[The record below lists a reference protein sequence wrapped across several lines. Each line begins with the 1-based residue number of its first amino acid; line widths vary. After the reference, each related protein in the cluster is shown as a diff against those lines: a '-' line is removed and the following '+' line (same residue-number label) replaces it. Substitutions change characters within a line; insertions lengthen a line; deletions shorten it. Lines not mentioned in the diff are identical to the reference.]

1 MIYKSGIV
9 DCYKAY
15 DYVKNIINEMGN
27 IIEFKAFYND
37 IDPYY
42 EIVDDRKKYYH
53 LILFD
58 DNSNEFWIDTACGYN
73 GTGPNFTEK
82 ILQLMGAREDYN
94 IGNRKVI
101 CKKNLMLNQD
111 LNVLVVFDNYCKE
124 KIMFMI
130 EMKFDKA
137 YKRINMANAL
147 KLFGSINYFYKL
159 DERYKQYFQNCY
171 HYVDNTIGEY
181 QTNEILHLDKKLKDI
196 SYKDLEKVV
205 NTIFLSVANKQK
217 DIKFKKINQYI
228 DLGE

>member
-15 DYVKNIINEMGN
+15 DYVKNMINEMGD

-58 DNSNEFWIDTACGYN
+58 DNNNEFWIDTACGYN
-73 GTGPNFTEK
+73 GTGPSFTEK
-82 ILQLMGAREDYN
+82 ILQLVGAREDYN

-124 KIMFMI
+124 KILFMI

-137 YKRINMANAL
+137 YKRINVANTL
-147 KLFGSINYFYKL
+147 ELFGRINSFNNF
-159 DERYKQYFQNCY
+159 DERYKDYFQNCCN
-171 HYVDNTIGEY
+171 YVDKTLCEY

-196 SYKDLEKVV
+196 SDKYLEKVI
-205 NTIFLSVANKQK
+205 NTIFLAVSNKQN
-217 DIKFKKINQYI
+217 DIKFKKINKYI
-228 DLGE
+228 DL